1 MHFFRLAFPPY
12 LPIICPRLICI
23 FSDIY
28 LVGYAMSSLGS
39 LEIGYIML
47 LGEPG
52 ISSCGWK
59 LWCFSCYCTI
69 FFVSSFRCSVFFLIF
84 YFALSMPVIIL
95 KSSDSIQ
102 LHVHSTSCRYMVFLH
117 LFCLCFS
124 LSSSQYVLASYV
136 SVVCL
141 CRRYVILSLGSLQ
154 KGCKKLLCQPRI
166 FRAAGDLY
174 ASLAIALHF
183 LSAHFTFLYSV

>member
-1 MHFFRLAFPPY
+1 MDVLFVAFPRQIAYLPLSFFNSIRCLTKFMHFFRLAFPPY

-28 LVGYAMSSLGS
+28 LVGHAISSLGS
-39 LEIGYIML
+39 VEIGYMLL

-52 ISSCGWK
+52 ISGCGWQ

-95 KSSDSIQ
+95 KSSASI
-102 LHVHSTSCRYMVFLH
+102 
-117 LFCLCFS
+117 
-124 LSSSQYVLASYV
+124 
-136 SVVCL
+136 
-141 CRRYVILSLGSLQ
+141 
-154 KGCKKLLCQPRI
+154 
-166 FRAAGDLY
+166 
-174 ASLAIALHF
+174 
-183 LSAHFTFLYSV
+183 

>member
-1 MHFFRLAFPPY
+1 MNVLSVVFPRLIACLPLSFFNSMRCLTKFMHYFRLTFPPY

-28 LVGYAMSSLGS
+28 LVGYAISSLGS
-39 LEIGYIML
+39 LDIGYIML

-69 FFVSSFRCSVFFLIF
+69 FFVSSFRCSVFSLIF

-95 KSSDSIQ
+95 ISSASI
-102 LHVHSTSCRYMVFLH
+102 
-117 LFCLCFS
+117 
-124 LSSSQYVLASYV
+124 
-136 SVVCL
+136 
-141 CRRYVILSLGSLQ
+141 
-154 KGCKKLLCQPRI
+154 
-166 FRAAGDLY
+166 
-174 ASLAIALHF
+174 
-183 LSAHFTFLYSV
+183 